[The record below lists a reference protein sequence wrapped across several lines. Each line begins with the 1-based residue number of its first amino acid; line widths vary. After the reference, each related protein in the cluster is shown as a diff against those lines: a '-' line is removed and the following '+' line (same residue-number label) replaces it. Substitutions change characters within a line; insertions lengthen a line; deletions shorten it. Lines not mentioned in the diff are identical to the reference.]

1 MAAEHCYENLRGE
14 ELTVDDI
21 YIERLVLNIPGLS
34 TENAKE
40 LAKQVGDGLAQKK
53 LAEGNFGSITV
64 DLNEQATSRNLP
76 RLADE
81 IVNSL
86 LRQIG

>member
-1 MAAEHCYENLRGE
+1 M
-14 ELTVDDI
+14 DDI

-34 TENAKE
+34 NENAKE

-53 LAEGNFGSITV
+53 SPSEGNFGTLTV

-76 RLADE
+76 RLAEE

-86 LRQIG
+86 MRQIG

>member
-1 MAAEHCYENLRGE
+1 M
-14 ELTVDDI
+14 DDI
-21 YIERLVLNIPGLS
+21 YIERLVLDIPGLS
-34 TENAKE
+34 TEHAKE
-40 LAKQVGDGLAQKK
+40 LSKQVGDK
-53 LAEGNFGSITV
+53 LAKKSPPAGSFPTLTV

-81 IVNSL
+81 IVDSL

>member
-1 MAAEHCYENLRGE
+1 M
-14 ELTVDDI
+14 DDI
-21 YIERLVLNIPGLS
+21 YIERLVLDIPGLS

-40 LAKQVGDGLAQKK
+40 LSKRVGDGLAKK
-53 LAEGNFGSITV
+53 SPPREGTYGTLTV

-81 IVNSL
+81 IVDSL

>member
-1 MAAEHCYENLRGE
+1 M
-14 ELTVDDI
+14 DDI
-21 YIERLVLNIPGLS
+21 YIERLVLNIPVLS

-53 LAEGNFGSITV
+53 PPEGDFGNLTI

-76 RLADE
+76 RLAEE

-86 LRQIG
+86 MRQIG

>member
-1 MAAEHCYENLRGE
+1 M
-14 ELTVDDI
+14 DDI
-21 YIERLVLNIPGLS
+21 YIERLVLDIPGLS
-34 TENAKE
+34 TEHAKE
-40 LAKQVGDGLAQKK
+40 LSKRVGDGLAQKSPR
-53 LAEGNFGSITV
+53 AGSFGTLTV

-81 IVNSL
+81 IVDSL

>member
-1 MAAEHCYENLRGE
+1 M
-14 ELTVDDI
+14 DDI

-40 LAKQVGDGLAQKK
+40 LAKQVGDGLAQKHPP
-53 LAEGNFGSITV
+53 EGNFGSITV

-76 RLADE
+76 RLADQ

>member
-1 MAAEHCYENLRGE
+1 M
-14 ELTVDDI
+14 DDI

-40 LAKQVGDGLAQKK
+40 LAKRVGDGLAQKK
-53 LAEGNFGSITV
+53 PREGDFGNLTV

-81 IVNSL
+81 IVSSL

>member
-1 MAAEHCYENLRGE
+1 
-14 ELTVDDI
+14 VDDI
-21 YIERLVLNIPGLS
+21 LIERLVLDILGLTPAQAEEVS
-34 TENAKE
+34 NR
-40 LAKQVGDGLAQKK
+40 VGKGLAEARIPKCD
-53 LAEGNFGSITV
+53 LGNLTV

-76 RLADE
+76 HLANE

>member
-1 MAAEHCYENLRGE
+1 M
-14 ELTVDDI
+14 DDI
-21 YIERLVLNIPGLS
+21 YIERLVLDIPGLT

-40 LAKQVGDGLAQKK
+40 LAKRVGDK
-53 LAEGNFGSITV
+53 LAEEKKKPRAGEFGTLTV

-81 IVNSL
+81 IVSSL

>member
-1 MAAEHCYENLRGE
+1 
-14 ELTVDDI
+14 VDNI
-21 YIERLVLNIPGLS
+21 LIERLVLDIPGLTPAQAEEVS
-34 TENAKE
+34 NR
-40 LAKQVGDGLAQKK
+40 VGKGLAEARIPKSD
-53 LAEGNFGSITV
+53 LGNLTV

-76 RLADE
+76 HLANE

>member
-1 MAAEHCYENLRGE
+1 M
-14 ELTVDDI
+14 DDI
-21 YIERLVLNIPGLS
+21 YIERLVLDIPGLS

-40 LAKQVGDGLAQKK
+40 LSKRVGDGLAKK
-53 LAEGNFGSITV
+53 SPKEGSFGTLTV

-81 IVNSL
+81 IVDSL

>member
-1 MAAEHCYENLRGE
+1 M
-14 ELTVDDI
+14 DDI
-21 YIERLVLNIPGLS
+21 LIERLVLDIPGLTPAQAEEVS
-34 TENAKE
+34 NR
-40 LAKQVGDGLAQKK
+40 VGKGLAEARLPKYD
-53 LAEGNFGSITV
+53 LGDLTV

-76 RLADE
+76 HLADE

>member
-1 MAAEHCYENLRGE
+1 M
-14 ELTVDDI
+14 DDI

-40 LAKQVGDGLAQKK
+40 LAKQVGDGLAQTKPH
-53 LAEGNFGSITV
+53 AGDFGDLTV
-64 DLNEQATSRNLP
+64 ELNEQATSRNLP

>member
-1 MAAEHCYENLRGE
+1 M
-14 ELTVDDI
+14 DDI
-21 YIERLVLNIPGLS
+21 YIERLVLDIPGLS
-34 TENAKE
+34 TEHAKE
-40 LAKQVGDGLAQKK
+40 LSKRVGEGLAKK
-53 LAEGNFGSITV
+53 APNEGNFGTLTV
-64 DLNEQATSRNLP
+64 DLNDQATSKNLP

>member
-1 MAAEHCYENLRGE
+1 M
-14 ELTVDDI
+14 DDI
-21 YIERLVLNIPGLS
+21 YIERLVLNFPGLT

-53 LAEGNFGSITV
+53 PPEGNFGTLTV
-64 DLNEQATSRNLP
+64 DLNDQATSKNLP

>member
-1 MAAEHCYENLRGE
+1 M
-14 ELTVDDI
+14 DDI

-40 LAKQVGDGLAQKK
+40 LAKQVGNGLAQKK
-53 LAEGNFGSITV
+53 PPEGSFGTLTV
-64 DLNEQATSRNLP
+64 DLNEQAMSRNLP